1 MIMKPFKLT
10 KRLAALLLPAILAL
24 ASCTDDTWVKNE
36 GSGDS
41 VPEGYIRLT
50 GTVNLPPMIEVQTRS
65 VDPDAKGIET
75 MRLYCFDELGLFTT
89 TVQAKITT
97 EEMDDGDGQKYL
109 LKGTFTADVPEAT
122 RTVHIVANQSVDGFR
137 DTDYLGTSEYTVMT
151 SLIATSSNMVY
162 WGRVTAG
169 VGMPGEVDVDPD
181 ETLQE
186 TFERIKKRDPN
197 VSKNYIELVRNQARV
212 QFVDDNGGDY
222 TIIVNGEPDENEYLV
237 EGFSVCNTNAFGTI
251 APYNT
256 ATESF
261 DWVTSTEEDRNYVTL
276 VNGKDSLTRITVPNE
291 VNNAKQEYVFE
302 TRNPI
307 DDPVSVILKGR
318 GQGDAESKY
327 YRVLIQDNE
336 YKTLLIRRDHSY
348 NIHIRGK
355 LSPGYESLSKAL
367 EGTPVNN
374 VYLTV
379 DSEITT
385 LNDGSHILSVT
396 PTDSV
401 LLVTDTDTK
410 QQTFTFTYTYQKAKG
425 APAETADVQEGD
437 VKVAWSNVG
446 GGSQNVAQ
454 TQFTKTE
461 KINNDGVLTGEVTL
475 TLLPMGDETQRE
487 GTLTVQAGRL
497 MRTVKVITVQKQKFV
512 PTWVSSEVWNGQD
525 GSAGEGFTLM
535 FTIPETVPDE
545 LFPFDVLVSAPDMD
559 VLFSTGMRLDVIT
572 KTSDPERYGEDIY
585 FINDE
590 KKEGKP
596 IGYKFICPVTAP
608 GVQRIYFRTTFDEM
622 IQDQVTL
629 ENPYFETVRHPYS
642 FTDQSRKTIVF
653 LGMDEGNMTDLP
665 GQTEG
670 SDDGAKVKYII
681 VPRKVNAPVDFTFT
695 VVDYSEEDNPGFD
708 VNSSNFQK
716 PLEDSDEFL
725 LYTSNLQR
733 APETGMEHK
742 HFHFSDVWTSSDISG
757 PVFGFYPDASTDVD
771 KGHTEHVVHMLTNKP
786 VSEEVVILRSNGSD
800 NSSIKQ
806 PTGKYSGNQY
816 RSASFELTN
825 YRAFEFNAALT
836 AEKSKVNAST
846 EESQTWTYE
855 YNQPVKVAFDITS
868 FMGGPENAKKE
879 VDPFGTEF
887 KVYIDAPMLEIDPA
901 GNIPAD
907 KFYKDNDGRF
917 VYVVDKSR
925 DDEAEASSGWSVFT
939 NQSGSS
945 KQERK
950 ELQFRTSKIV
960 NAGTITISADESV
973 VDFTPKTFTI
983 TNSPIEGTLSYINSN
998 GQTQHPV
1005 RLDFI
1010 SFERTRDNTRIG
1022 SVTMGDNGKYTLQ
1035 LRSEYQYAW
1044 SGTEYVV
1051 FRYKISNDNEYVSKR
1066 TTLEQLFAN
1075 PEDVVMT
1082 RVQE

>member
-162 WGRVTAG
+162 WGRVAAG
-169 VGMPGEVDVDPD
+169 VGDNVNSD
-181 ETLQE
+181 EKLPAA
-186 TFERIKKRDPN
+186 FERIIKRDGHI
-197 VSKNYIELVRNQARV
+197 KLVRNQARV
-212 QFVDDNGGDY
+212 QFADNANGDY
-222 TIIVNGEPDENEYLV
+222 TIIDSSEREPDENEYLV

-261 DWVTSTEEDRNYVTL
+261 DWVTSTEKNRNYVTL

-327 YRVLIQDNE
+327 YRVLIQDSE
-336 YKTLLIRRDHSY
+336 YKTMLIRRDHSY

-410 QQTFTFTYTYQKAKG
+410 QQTFTFTYTYQKAED
-425 APAETADVQEGD
+425 APAETAAVKVGD

-461 KINNDGVLTGEVTL
+461 KINKGVLTGEVTL
-475 TLLPMGDETQRE
+475 TLLPMDEETQRE

-497 MRTVKVITVQKQKFV
+497 MRTVKVITVQQQKFV

-525 GSAGEGFTLM
+525 GSRGEGFTLM

-559 VLFSTGMRLDVIT
+559 VLSGTGMRLDVIT
-572 KTSDPERYGEDIY
+572 KTSDPERYGEDID
-585 FINDE
+585 FIDPDKQE
-590 KKEGKP
+590 LKKP

-608 GVQRIYFRTTFDEM
+608 GVQRIYFRTTFDKM

-642 FTDQSRKTIVF
+642 FTAYSRNTIVF

-695 VVDYSEEDNPGFD
+695 VVDYSKEKEPGFD
-708 VNSSNFQK
+708 VESANFQEQLK
-716 PLEDSDEFL
+716 NSDEFL
-725 LYTSNLQR
+725 LYTSNLKR

-742 HFHFSDVWTSSDISG
+742 HFHFSKEQTSSLSG
-757 PVFGFYPDASTDVD
+757 TVFGFYPNAGSDVD
-771 KGHTEHVVHMLTNKP
+771 EGHTEHVVHMLTNKP
-786 VSEEVVILRSNGSD
+786 VSEEVVILRSNSSD

-836 AEKSKVNAST
+836 AENSKVNASE

-868 FMGGPENAKKE
+868 FMGGKEGSQKE

-901 GNIPAD
+901 GNISTD
-907 KFYKDNDGRF
+907 KFYYEESEGRF
-917 VYVVDKSR
+917 VYVVNENRDKEQS
-925 DDEAEASSGWSVFT
+925 EADAYSENT
-939 NQSGSS
+939 DQSGKSQ
-945 KQERK
+945 KERK
-950 ELQFRTSKIV
+950 VLPFRTSKIV
-960 NAGTITISADESV
+960 NAGTITISANESV

-983 TNSPIEGTLSYINSN
+983 TNSPIEGTLSYIDSN
-998 GQTQHPV
+998 GQTQHPA

-1051 FRYKISNDNEYVSKR
+1051 FRYKISNDNEYVSER

>member
-162 WGRVTAG
+162 WGRVAAG
-169 VGMPGEVDVDPD
+169 VGMPGEEVPEG

-186 TFERIKKRDPN
+186 TFDRIKKRDPN
-197 VSKNYIELVRNQARV
+197 VGKKYIELVRNQARV
-212 QFVDDNGGDY
+212 QFADNANGDY
-222 TIIVNGEPDENEYLV
+222 TIIDSSEREPGENEYLV

-410 QQTFTFTYTYQKAKG
+410 QQTFTFTYTYQKAED
-425 APAETADVQEGD
+425 APAETAAVKEGD

-454 TQFTKTE
+454 TQFTQKE
-461 KINNDGVLTGEVTL
+461 KENNGVLTGEVTL

-512 PTWVSSEVWNGQD
+512 PTWVSSEVWNGPAE
-525 GSAGEGFTLM
+525 SRGEGFTLM

-559 VLFSTGMRLDVIT
+559 VLSGTGMRLDVIT
-572 KTSDPERYGEDIY
+572 KTSDPERYGEDIA
-585 FINDE
+585 FIDPDKQE
-590 KKEGKP
+590 LKKP

-608 GVQRIYFRTTFDEM
+608 GVQRIYFRTTFDKM

-629 ENPYFETVRHPYS
+629 ENPYFETVTHPYS
-642 FTDQSRKTIVF
+642 FTPNSRKTIVF
-653 LGMDEGNMTDLP
+653 LDMDEGNMTDLP
-665 GQTEG
+665 GQTG
-670 SDDGAKVKYII
+670 SSDEDAKVKYII

-695 VVDYSEEDNPGFD
+695 VVDYSNKDNPGFD

-716 PLEDSDEFL
+716 PLENSDEFL

-742 HFHFSDVWTSSDISG
+742 HFHFSKEQTSNLSG
-757 PVFGFYPDASTDVD
+757 TVFGFYPDAGSDVNE
-771 KGHTEHVVHMLTNKP
+771 GHTEHVVHMLTNKP
-786 VSEEVVILRSNGSD
+786 VSEEVVILRSNSSE
-800 NSSIKQ
+800 NLSIKQ
-806 PTGKYSGNQY
+806 SSGKYSGNQY

-836 AEKSKVNAST
+836 AENSKVNASK

-887 KVYIDAPMLEIDPA
+887 KVYIDAPMLEIDPTS
-901 GNIPAD
+901 NISTN
-907 KFYKDNDGRF
+907 KFYEESEGRF
-917 VYVVDKSR
+917 VYVVDKDR
-925 DDEAEASSGWSVFT
+925 DTELSAANDYSENT
-939 NQSGSS
+939 DQSGTSRR
-945 KQERK
+945 ERK
-950 ELQFRTSKIV
+950 VLPFRTSKIV
-960 NAGTITISADESV
+960 NAGTITISAEESV

-983 TNSPIEGTLSYINSN
+983 TNSPIKGTLSYTN
-998 GQTQHPV
+998 GNGDTNYPAP
-1005 RLDFI
+1005 LSFI

-1022 SVTMGDNGKYTLQ
+1022 SVTMGNNGEYTLQ

-1051 FRYKISNDNEYVSKR
+1051 FRYKISNDNEYVSER

-1075 PEDVVMT
+1075 PEGVVMT

>member
-24 ASCTDDTWVKNE
+24 ASCTDDAWVKNE

-162 WGRVTAG
+162 WGRVAAG
-169 VGMPGEVDVDPD
+169 VGDNVNSDEKLPD
-181 ETLQE
+181 AFQ
-186 TFERIKKRDPN
+186 RIMDRDGHI
-197 VSKNYIELVRNQARV
+197 KLVRNQARV
-212 QFVDDNGGDY
+212 QFADDTTGDY
-222 TIIVNGEPDENEYLV
+222 TIIGSDEPGENEYLV

-261 DWVTSTEEDRNYVTL
+261 DWVTSIEEDRNYVTL
-276 VNGKDSLTRITVPNE
+276 VNSKDSLTRITVPNE
-291 VNNAKQEYVFE
+291 VNNAEQEYVFE

-318 GQGDAESKY
+318 GQGDEKSLY

-410 QQTFTFTYTYQKAKG
+410 QQTFTFTYTYQKAEG
-425 APAETADVQEGD
+425 APAETAAVKEGD

-461 KINNDGVLTGEVTL
+461 KINNDVLTGEVTL
-475 TLLPMGDETQRE
+475 TLLSMGDETQRE

-497 MRTVKVITVQKQKFV
+497 MRTVKVITVQQQKFV

-525 GSAGEGFTLM
+525 GSRGEGFTLM

-559 VLFSTGMRLDVIT
+559 VLSGTGMRLDVIT

-608 GVQRIYFRTTFDEM
+608 GVQRIYFRTTFDKM

-642 FTDQSRKTIVF
+642 FTANSRKTIVF
-653 LGMDEGNMTDLP
+653 LDMDEGNMTDLP
-665 GQTEG
+665 GQTG
-670 SDDGAKVKYII
+670 SSDEDAKVKYII

-695 VVDYSEEDNPGFD
+695 VVDYSKEKNSGFD
-708 VNSSNFQK
+708 VNLSNFQEK
-716 PLEDSDEFL
+716 LEDSDEFL
-725 LYTSNLQR
+725 LYTSNLKR
-733 APETGMEHK
+733 APEEGMQHQ
-742 HFHFSDVWTSSDISG
+742 HFHFSKEQISSLSG
-757 PVFGFYPDASTDVD
+757 TVFGFYPDASTDVD

-786 VSEEVVILRSNGSD
+786 VSEEVVILRSNSSD
-800 NSSIKQ
+800 NNSIQ
-806 PTGKYSGNQY
+806 EPTGKYSGNQY

-836 AEKSKVNAST
+836 AKKSKVNAST

-868 FMGGPENAKKE
+868 FMGGKEESQKE

-901 GNIPAD
+901 GNISTD
-907 KFYKDNDGRF
+907 KFYEESEGRF
-917 VYVVDKSR
+917 VYVVNEDRGKERS
-925 DDEAEASSGWSVFT
+925 EADAYSENT
-939 NQSGSS
+939 NQSGTSQ
-945 KQERK
+945 KERK
-950 ELQFRTSKIV
+950 VLPFRTSKIV

-983 TNSPIEGTLSYINSN
+983 TNSPIEGTLSYIDSN
-998 GQTQHPV
+998 GQTQYPA

-1051 FRYKISNDNEYVSKR
+1051 FRYKISNDNEYVSER

-1075 PEDVVMT
+1075 PKGVVMT
-1082 RVQE
+1082 RVQD

>member
-1 MIMKPFKLT
+1 MKPFKLT

-24 ASCTDDTWVKNE
+24 ASCTDDTLVKGE
-36 GSGDS
+36 SGGDS

-89 TVQAKITT
+89 TVQAEIETQYVDG
-97 EEMDDGDGQKYL
+97 DDGNQYL
-109 LKGTFTADVPEAT
+109 LKGTFSADVPEAT

-151 SLIATSSNMVY
+151 SLVATSSNMVY
-162 WGRVTAG
+162 WGRVAAG
-169 VGMPGEVDVDPD
+169 VGMQGEEGVDPD

-186 TFERIKKRDPN
+186 TFERIKDRKEGN
-197 VSKNYIELVRNQARV
+197 NYIELVRNQARV
-212 QFVDDNGGDY
+212 QFVKDKEGDY
-222 TIIVNGEPDENEYLV
+222 TIIDNGNPSENQYLV

-261 DWVTSTEEDRNYVTL
+261 DWVTAGEENRNYVTL

-336 YKTLLIRRDHSY
+336 YKTMLIRRDHSY

-379 DSEITT
+379 DNEITT

-401 LLVTDTDTK
+401 LLGTATDTE
-410 QQTFTFTYTYQKAKG
+410 QQTFTFTYTYQKAKD
-425 APAETADVQEGD
+425 APAETANVEKGD

-454 TQFTKTE
+454 AKFE
-461 KINNDGVLTGEVTL
+461 KEENIDNGVLTGKITL

-497 MRTVKVITVQKQKFV
+497 MRTVKVITVQQQKFV
-512 PTWVSSEVWNGQD
+512 PTWVSSEVWNGKD
-525 GSAGEGFTLM
+525 ESAGQGFTLM
-535 FTIPETVPDE
+535 FTIPETVPEE

-559 VLFSTGMRLDVIT
+559 VLSSTGMQLDVIT
-572 KTSDPERYGEDIY
+572 KTSDPERYGKDIAFIDED
-585 FINDE
+585 
-590 KKEGKP
+590 KLALGKP

-608 GVQRIYFRTTFDEM
+608 GVQRIYFRTTFDRM

-629 ENPYFETVRHPYS
+629 ENPYFETVEHPYS
-642 FTDQSRKTIVF
+642 FTDQSRNTIVF
-653 LGMDEGNMTDLP
+653 LDMAEGNMTDLP
-665 GQTEG
+665 GQTGG
-670 SDDGAKVKYII
+670 SDEDAKVKYII

-695 VVDYSEEDNPGFD
+695 VVDYSKEKNSGFD
-708 VNSSNFQK
+708 VNLSNFQEK
-716 PLEDSDEFL
+716 LEDSDEFL
-725 LYTSNLQR
+725 LYTSNLKR
-733 APETGMEHK
+733 APEEGMQHQ
-742 HFHFSDVWTSSDISG
+742 HFHFSKEQISSLSG
-757 PVFGFYPDASTDVD
+757 TVFGFYPDASTDVD
-771 KGHTEHVVHMLTNKP
+771 EGHTEHVVHMLTNKP
-786 VSEEVVILRSNGSD
+786 VSEEVVILRSNSSD

-836 AEKSKVNAST
+836 AENSKVNASE

-868 FMGGPENAKKE
+868 FMGGKEEPKQE
-879 VDPFGTEF
+879 VDPFGTKF
-887 KVYIDAPMLEIDPA
+887 KVYIDAPMLEIDEEWQKEQ
-901 GNIPAD
+901 NIPSN

-917 VYVVDKSR
+917 VYVVDESR
-925 DDEAEASSGWSVFT
+925 DNEASVSSNWSVTT
-939 NQSGSS
+939 NQSGSDRM
-945 KQERK
+945 ERK
-950 ELQFRTSKIV
+950 ELQFKTSKIV
-960 NAGTITISADESV
+960 NAGTITISAEESV

-983 TNSPIEGTLSYINSN
+983 TNSPIEGTLSYTN
-998 GQTQHPV
+998 GNGETNYPA
-1005 RLDFI
+1005 LLSFI

-1022 SVTMGDNGKYTLQ
+1022 SVTMGNNGNYTLQ

-1044 SGTEYVV
+1044 GGTEYVV
-1051 FRYKISNDNEYVSKR
+1051 FRYKDASAEYVSER
-1066 TTLEQLFAN
+1066 TTLEKLFAN
-1075 PEDVVMT
+1075 PKDIVMT
-1082 RVQE
+1082 RVQD

>member
-162 WGRVTAG
+162 WGRVAAG
-169 VGMPGEVDVDPD
+169 VGMLGEEGVDPD

-186 TFERIKKRDPN
+186 TFERIKDRKEGN
-197 VSKNYIELVRNQARV
+197 NYIELVRNQARV
-212 QFVDDNGGDY
+212 QFVNDKEGDY
-222 TIIVNGEPDENEYLV
+222 TIIDNGNPSENQYLV

-261 DWVTSTEEDRNYVTL
+261 DWVTSIEEDRNYVTL

-327 YRVLIQDNE
+327 YRVLIQDSE
-336 YKTLLIRRDHSY
+336 YKTMLIRRDHSY

-367 EGTPVNN
+367 EGAPVNN

-410 QQTFTFTYTYQKAKG
+410 QQTFTFTYTYQKAED
-425 APAETADVQEGD
+425 APTGTAAVKEGN

-454 TQFTKTE
+454 TQFTQKE
-461 KINNDGVLTGEVTL
+461 KENNGVLTGEVTL
-475 TLLPMGDETQRE
+475 TLLPMGEETQRE

-559 VLFSTGMRLDVIT
+559 VLSGTGMRLDVIT

-608 GVQRIYFRTTFDEM
+608 GVQRIYFRTTFDKM

-642 FTDQSRKTIVF
+642 FTANSRKTIVF
-653 LGMDEGNMTDLP
+653 LDMDEGNMTDLP
-665 GQTEG
+665 GQTG
-670 SDDGAKVKYII
+670 SSDDGAKVKYII

-695 VVDYSEEDNPGFD
+695 VVDYSKEKEPGFD
-708 VNSSNFQK
+708 VESADFQK
-716 PLEDSDEFL
+716 QLVESDEFL
-725 LYTSNLQR
+725 LYTTNLKR
-733 APETGMEHK
+733 APEDGMKHQ
-742 HFHFSDVWTSSDISG
+742 HFHFNEEQTSNLSG
-757 PVFGFYPDASTDVD
+757 TVFGFYPDAGSDVD

-786 VSEEVVILRSNGSD
+786 VSEEVVILRSNSSE
-800 NSSIKQ
+800 NLSIKQ

-825 YRAFEFNAALT
+825 YKAFEFNAALT

-868 FMGGPENAKKE
+868 FMGGKEGSQKE
-879 VDPFGTEF
+879 VDPFGTKFE
-887 KVYIDAPMLEIDPA
+887 VYIDAPMLEIDPA
-901 GNIPAD
+901 GNISTN
-907 KFYKDNDGRF
+907 KFYEESEGRF
-917 VYVVDKSR
+917 VYVVDKDR
-925 DDEAEASSGWSVFT
+925 DTELSAANDYSENT
-939 NQSGSS
+939 DQSGKSQ
-945 KQERK
+945 KERK
-950 ELQFRTSKIV
+950 VLPFRTSKIV
-960 NAGTITISADESV
+960 NAGTITISANESV

-983 TNSPIEGTLSYINSN
+983 TNSPIEGTLSYIDSN
-998 GQTQHPV
+998 GQTQHPA

-1051 FRYKISNDNEYVSKR
+1051 FRYKISNDNEYVSER

>member
-162 WGRVTAG
+162 WGRVAAG
-169 VGMPGEVDVDPD
+169 VGDNVNSD
-181 ETLQE
+181 EKLQAA
-186 TFERIKKRDPN
+186 FQRIMDRDG
-197 VSKNYIELVRNQARV
+197 YIKLVRNQARV
-212 QFVDDNGGDY
+212 QFADNANGDY
-222 TIIVNGEPDENEYLV
+222 TIIDSNEREPGENEYLV

-261 DWVTSTEEDRNYVTL
+261 DWVTSIEEDRNYVTL

-355 LSPGYESLSKAL
+355 LSPGYGSLSKAL

-410 QQTFTFTYTYQKAKG
+410 QQTFTFTYTYQKAEDV
-425 APAETADVQEGD
+425 PTETAAVKEGD

-454 TQFTKTE
+454 TQFTQKE
-461 KINNDGVLTGEVTL
+461 KENNDVLTGEVTL
-475 TLLPMGDETQRE
+475 TLLPMGEETQRE

-559 VLFSTGMRLDVIT
+559 VLSGTGMRLDVIT

-596 IGYKFICPVTAP
+596 IGYKFICPVTAS

-642 FTDQSRKTIVF
+642 FTANSRKTIVF

-695 VVDYSEEDNPGFD
+695 VVDYSEEG
-708 VNSSNFQK
+708 NSQK
-716 PLEDSDEFL
+716 QLEDNDEFL
-725 LYTSNLQR
+725 LYTSNLKR

-742 HFHFSDVWTSSDISG
+742 HFHFSKEQTSSLSG
-757 PVFGFYPDASTDVD
+757 TVFGFYPNAGSDVNE
-771 KGHTEHVVHMLTNKP
+771 GHTEHVVHMLTNKP
-786 VSEEVVILRSNGSD
+786 VSEEVVILRSNSSD
-800 NSSIKQ
+800 NSSIQQ

-836 AEKSKVNAST
+836 AEKSDINAST
-846 EESQTWTYE
+846 EVSQTWTYE

-868 FMGGPENAKKE
+868 FMGGKEGSQKE

-887 KVYIDAPMLEIDPA
+887 KVYIDAPMLEIDPT

-907 KFYKDNDGRF
+907 KFYYKESEGRF
-917 VYVVDKSR
+917 VYVVNEDRNKERSAA
-925 DDEAEASSGWSVFT
+925 DAYSENT
-939 NQSGSS
+939 TQSGTGR
-945 KQERK
+945 KERK
-950 ELQFRTSKIV
+950 VLPFRTSKIV

-983 TNSPIEGTLSYINSN
+983 TNSPIEGTLSYIDSN
-998 GQTQHPV
+998 GQTLHPA

-1051 FRYKISNDNEYVSKR
+1051 FRYKISNDNEYVSER

-1075 PEDVVMT
+1075 PKGVVMT

>member
-162 WGRVTAG
+162 WGRVAAG
-169 VGMPGEVDVDPD
+169 VGDNVNSD
-181 ETLQE
+181 EKLQAA
-186 TFERIKKRDPN
+186 FQRIMDRDG
-197 VSKNYIELVRNQARV
+197 YIKLVRNQARV
-212 QFVDDNGGDY
+212 QFADNANGDY
-222 TIIVNGEPDENEYLV
+222 TIIDSSEREPGENEYLV

-261 DWVTSTEEDRNYVTL
+261 DWVTSIEEDRNYVTL

-401 LLVTDTDTK
+401 LLVTATDTE
-410 QQTFTFTYTYQKAKG
+410 QTFTFTYTYQKAKDTPTG
-425 APAETADVQEGD
+425 TAAVKKGD

-446 GGSQNVAQ
+446 GGNQNVAQ
-454 TQFTKTE
+454 AKFKQE
-461 KINNDGVLTGEVTL
+461 EEIDNGVLTGEVTL
-475 TLLPMGDETQRE
+475 TLLSMGDETQRE

-497 MRTVKVITVQKQKFV
+497 MRTVKVITVQQQKFV
-512 PTWVSSEVWNGQD
+512 PTWVSSEVWNGPAE
-525 GSAGEGFTLM
+525 SRGEGFTLM

-559 VLFSTGMRLDVIT
+559 VLSGTGMRLDVIT
-572 KTSDPERYGEDIY
+572 KTSDPERYGEDID
-585 FINDE
+585 FIDPDKQE
-590 KKEGKP
+590 LKKP

-629 ENPYFETVRHPYS
+629 ENPYFETVTHPYS
-642 FTDQSRKTIVF
+642 FTANSRKTIVF

-695 VVDYSEEDNPGFD
+695 VVDYSEGGNSQKQLEDN
-708 VNSSNFQK
+708 
-716 PLEDSDEFL
+716 DEFL
-725 LYTSNLQR
+725 LYTSNLKR

-742 HFHFSDVWTSSDISG
+742 HFHFSKEQTSSLSG
-757 PVFGFYPDASTDVD
+757 TVFGFYPDAGTDVSE
-771 KGHTEHVVHMLTNKP
+771 GHTEHVVHMLTNKP
-786 VSEEVVILRSNGSD
+786 VSEEVVILRSNSSD
-800 NSSIKQ
+800 NSSIQQ

-836 AEKSKVNAST
+836 AERSKVNAST

-855 YNQPVKVAFDITS
+855 YNQLVKVAFDITS
-868 FMGGPENAKKE
+868 FMGGKEGSQKE

-901 GNIPAD
+901 GNISTD
-907 KFYKDNDGRF
+907 KFYEESEGRF
-917 VYVVDKSR
+917 VYVVDKDR
-925 DDEAEASSGWSVFT
+925 DTEQSAANDYSENT
-939 NQSGSS
+939 NQSGTSQ
-945 KQERK
+945 KERK
-950 ELQFRTSKIV
+950 VLPFRTSKIV

-983 TNSPIEGTLSYINSN
+983 TNSPIEGTLSFIDSN
-998 GQTQHPV
+998 GQTQHPA

-1051 FRYKISNDNEYVSKR
+1051 FRYKISNDNEYVSER
-1066 TTLEQLFAN
+1066 TTLEKLFAN
-1075 PEDVVMT
+1075 PEGVVMT

>member
-162 WGRVTAG
+162 WGRVAAG
-169 VGMPGEVDVDPD
+169 VGDNVNSD
-181 ETLQE
+181 EKLQAA
-186 TFERIKKRDPN
+186 FQRIMDRDE
-197 VSKNYIELVRNQARV
+197 YIKLVRNQARV
-212 QFVDDNGGDY
+212 QFADNANGDY
-222 TIIVNGEPDENEYLV
+222 TIIDSNEREPGENEYLV

-261 DWVTSTEEDRNYVTL
+261 DWVTSIEEDRNYVTL

-318 GQGDAESKY
+318 GQGDEKSLY

-336 YKTLLIRRDHSY
+336 YKTMLIRRDHSY

-401 LLVTDTDTK
+401 LLVTATDTE
-410 QQTFTFTYTYQKAKG
+410 QTFTFTYTYQKAED
-425 APAETADVQEGD
+425 APTETAAVKEGG

-446 GGSQNVAQ
+446 GGNQNVAQ
-454 TQFTKTE
+454 AGFKQEE
-461 KINNDGVLTGEVTL
+461 KIDKGVLTGKVTL

-497 MRTVKVITVQKQKFV
+497 MRTVKVITVQQQKFV
-512 PTWVSSEVWNGQD
+512 PTWVSSEVWNGPAE
-525 GSAGEGFTLM
+525 SRGEGFTLM

-559 VLFSTGMRLDVIT
+559 VLSGTGMRLDVIT
-572 KTSDPERYGEDIY
+572 KTSDPKRYGEDIY

-642 FTDQSRKTIVF
+642 FTANSRKTIVF

-695 VVDYSEEDNPGFD
+695 VVDYSEEG
-708 VNSSNFQK
+708 NSQK
-716 PLEDSDEFL
+716 QLEDNDEFL
-725 LYTSNLQR
+725 LYTSNLKR

-742 HFHFSDVWTSSDISG
+742 HFHFSKEQTSSLSG
-757 PVFGFYPDASTDVD
+757 TVFGFYPDAGSDVNE
-771 KGHTEHVVHMLTNKP
+771 GHTEHVVHMLTNKP
-786 VSEEVVILRSNGSD
+786 VSEEVVILRSNSSD
-800 NSSIKQ
+800 NSSIQQ

-836 AEKSKVNAST
+836 AEKSDINAST

-868 FMGGPENAKKE
+868 FMGGKEGSQKE

-901 GNIPAD
+901 GNISTD
-907 KFYKDNDGRF
+907 KFYYEESEGRF
-917 VYVVDKSR
+917 VYVVNENRDKEQS
-925 DDEAEASSGWSVFT
+925 EADAYSENT
-939 NQSGSS
+939 NQSGTSQ
-945 KQERK
+945 KERK
-950 ELQFRTSKIV
+950 VLPFRTSKIV

-983 TNSPIEGTLSYINSN
+983 TNSPIEGTLSYIDSN
-998 GQTQHPV
+998 GQTQYPA

-1051 FRYKISNDNEYVSKR
+1051 FRYKISNDNEYVSER